1 MPSGYMPIVK
11 LLPFQI
17 PVSFT
22 YFGYE
27 GVFRTFTDATVDLDT
42 MQRNGEGGVWEHSV
56 AGAAGPWGHICVL
69 CSLSGNILI

>member
-42 MQRNGEGGVWEHSV
+42 MQRNGEGGFGST
-56 AGAAGPWGHICVL
+56 A
-69 CSLSGNILI
+69 